1 MRRADRTAAT
11 TTTWILVF
19 TGSCIG
25 SLRVAVM
32 TSFPALRR
40 DRELGFFLP
49 CMRCP
54 DINKLILE
62 FVGVPVLH
70 PVLLLPGRL
79 TDFIWWKPGHE
90 WSQPVR
96 DRVGRT
102 GHVTIKCSKYKGKM
116 SMICWAAADTVHFVP
131 WIFELQMKDVES
143 DTDKIVEVMTTLKD
157 WMKDYNMV
165 FA

>member
-11 TTTWILVF
+11 TTASILVF
-19 TGSCIG
+19 TGSCVG

-54 DINKLILE
+54 EINRLIME
-62 FVGVPVLH
+62 YADVPILH
-70 PVLLLPGRL
+70 PVLFRPGRL
-79 TDFIWWKPGHE
+79 TDFIWWNPGHE
-90 WSQPVR
+90 WSQSVR
-96 DRVGRT
+96 DHLGRD
-102 GHVTIKCSKYKGKM
+102 GVVTLRCVKYAGNM
-116 SMICWAAADTVHFVP
+116 SMKVSVTMDILNVWDSELLADN
-131 WIFELQMKDVES
+131 IKS
-143 DTDKIVEVMTTLKD
+143 NTDKIVEVMTTLKD
-157 WMKDYNMV
+157 WMKKYNLV